1 MANIKEL
8 IAQLKLYAQLEI
20 AFAEKLDELEAR
32 VYALEEQ
39 MKLVRSGNESNAR
52 QVGSLMLRLQSLID
66 LNKGKS

>member
-39 MKLVRSGNESNAR
+39 MKLVRSGNETNAR
-52 QVGSLMLRLQSLID
+52 QVGAVMLRLQSLID